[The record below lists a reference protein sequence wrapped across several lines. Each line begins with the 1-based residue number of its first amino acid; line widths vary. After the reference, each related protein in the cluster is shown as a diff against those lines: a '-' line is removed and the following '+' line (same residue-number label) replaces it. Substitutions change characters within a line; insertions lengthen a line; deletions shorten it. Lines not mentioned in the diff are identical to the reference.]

1 MLKLNVL
8 YNAVYLSR
16 SIRPYKYPKTEFEME
31 SKVRHSLLYIP
42 LPFERQIQTS
52 SRTWLCALFLL
63 RREVFIGAH
72 LAHKR
77 FFGGVAGFARLLS
90 SRVVWCVVYAKVPW
104 LLLHAKYRT
113 CKAKQAAAPFFS
125 RSQHTHNTRREK
137 PVTEGS
143 SSQVLF
149 SFFTCKKLLMVLSLF
164 EHVNIFAPFLLF
176 VIGE

>member
-1 MLKLNVL
+1 MAQLTIWIKAILDSFQ
-8 YNAVYLSR
+8 ARKSWFSPGYLFR
-16 SIRPYKYPKTEFEME
+16 NHVAGLIFWC
-31 SKVRHSLLYIP
+31 RHHYDKCSPHLQ
-42 LPFERQIQTS
+42 FS
-52 SRTWLCALFLL
+52 SQY
-63 RREVFIGAH
+63 
-72 LAHKR
+72 HKR
-77 FFGGVAGFARLLS
+77 FFGGVAVFARLLS

-149 SFFTCKKLLMVLSLF
+149 SFFTSKKLLMLSTAKC
-164 EHVNIFAPFLLF
+164 NNWLLCSADL
-176 VIGE
+176 VY